1 MRFDVDS
8 FDTSQWD
15 LLVDSDSCGLKVFRC
30 VNWAYNASHGGVV
43 SEYEVDAL
51 FDTITADQNRNGYT
65 DYRKV
70 FFFASESDII
80 GKTYRGVLNAPNAV
94 LSRVSLSIAKGTA
107 SDDMSDKP
115 DDEAFGDSIT
125 DDILLGESMP
135 VWIKRTITAA
145 SSDLIYY
152 RNVSVSLTVSA

>member
-15 LLVDSDSCGLKVFRC
+15 LLVDSDSGGLKVFRC
-30 VNWAYNASHGGVV
+30 VNWDETPLHGGSV

-80 GKTYRGVLNAPNAV
+80 GKTYRVVLNAPNAIIT
-94 LSRVSLSIAKGTA
+94 RISLSMAIGTA
-107 SDDMSDKP
+107 SDTMSDKP
-115 DDEAFGDSIT
+115 DDSSFGDSIQT
-125 DDILLGESMP
+125 DVSFLNYVP
-135 VWIKRTITAA
+135 VWIKRTITDT
-145 SSDLIYY
+145 SSDLVYY
-152 RNVSVSLTVSA
+152 RNISVSLTVSK